1 MANARQDF
9 KIELNDNFLTKIDG
23 KIWYLPD
30 TSTLTLNGKAMGAL
44 APAFTGNFETGYDLV
59 WEISTKGEDHAS
71 SYGKVGVYTGGA
83 GNDYFTINRA
93 KTSYLWGGQGTD
105 TFSLSY
111 DPDAGALDQ
120 PTIIDLHNNDVI
132 SIFCPIELTNDQFN
146 SLVKLTTA
154 SYGKKTQN
162 FQFDIQTSD
171 SVFHGSKY
179 DDFISATGSNQT
191 LYGHDGDDILTGSA
205 FTEKTH
211 IVMYG
216 GAGNDIFSVGK
227 NDLVMDAE
235 SNDIINVNQNG
246 VRYDNSVATV
256 HYFLNSER
264 QNEILKG
271 GKNSDVLSAFDKNVT
286 LTGNGGADSFFLN
299 DNSQKITDLSA
310 DDTVLITS
318 TDVNLRNRM
327 IKECTKIGANLVF
340 KLDLESAQSYSGWEG
355 GDQISGST
363 GNDTIDGQGG
373 NDQLFGSDGNDSLYG
388 GQGDDSLY
396 GGQGADTLSGG
407 NGRDQ
412 LFGGSGR
419 DTIYGNDGDDLID
432 GDGGN
437 DFLVGDTAYDILY
450 GSDTTSNDTLNGG
463 NGRDTLYGGYGND
476 VLMGGAGSDI
486 LNGQDGNDMLAGGT
500 GNDTLT
506 GGTGNDVFV
515 FSITNKDY
523 FATITDFQTGTDKI
537 DLSAFTLAGY
547 SATAISKALRFD
559 TKTGMLTADF
569 NGDTFLDLNVKLASG
584 TFNKATD
591 LLVQPL

>member
-9 KIELNDNFLTKIDG
+9 KIELNDSFLTKIDG

-30 TSTLTLNGKAMGAL
+30 TSTLTLNGKAIGAL
-44 APAFTGNFETGYDLV
+44 APAFTGNSDTGYNFI
-59 WEISTKGEDHAS
+59 WEIGTKGEDYPTGPAQ
-71 SYGKVGVYTGGA
+71 VGVYTGGA
-83 GNDYFTINRA
+83 GNDSFTTFRA
-93 KTSYLWGGQGTD
+93 TTSYLWGGQGTD
-105 TFSLSY
+105 TFSFVY
-111 DPDAGALDQ
+111 DPNAGVFDQ
-120 PTIIDLHNNDVI
+120 ATIIDLHNNDII
-132 SIFCPIELTNDQFN
+132 SIYCPIELTKDQFN
-146 SLVKLTTA
+146 ALVKLTTA

-162 FQFDIQTSD
+162 FQFDIKTSD

-191 LYGHDGDDILTGSA
+191 LYGQDGDDILTGSA
-205 FTEKTH
+205 FTEQTH

-216 GAGNDIFSVGK
+216 GAGNDIFEVGK

-235 SNDIINVNQNG
+235 SNDIINVYQNG

-271 GKNSDVLSAFDKNVT
+271 GKSSDVLSAFEKNVT
-286 LTGNGGADSFFLN
+286 LTGNGGTDSFYLN

-310 DDTVLITS
+310 DDTVLIRS

-327 IKECTKIGANLVF
+327 IKECAKIGAKLVF
-340 KLDLESAQSYSGWEG
+340 DLYLESAQSYSGWEG
-355 GDQISGST
+355 VDQITASP
-363 GNDTIDGQGG
+363 GNDTLDGQGG
-373 NDQLFGSDGNDSLYG
+373 NDNIFGVDGDDVIYGGDGNDSLCG
-388 GQGDDSLY
+388 NN
-396 GGQGADTLSGG
+396 GADSLSGG

-463 NGRDTLYGGYGND
+463 DGRDTLYGGYGND

-547 SATAISKALRFD
+547 SATAISKAVRFD